1 VAKPFSHLAQ
11 SFHLQHTRMEL
22 MYVTLADGHW
32 VTTIINRYIKAQFSH
47 ESEYI
52 LLNLITAI

>member
-1 VAKPFSHLAQ
+1 
-11 SFHLQHTRMEL
+11 MEL
-22 MYVTLADGHW
+22 IYVLLADHYW
-32 VTTIINRYIKAQFSH
+32 VTTIINRHIKAQFSH